1 MKLAK
6 EKRVNMITV
15 KKGDKLV
22 FDNSCFAEILYP
34 IEPLP
39 HDDINNN
46 SIVAKIKCQGINI
59 LFTRRC

>member
-6 EKRVNMITV
+6 EKRVKVIIV

-59 LFTRRC
+59 LFTRRY